1 MSSEDL
7 QHANLITL
15 ASEIRREKQTIIKSR
30 NRISACEVP
39 SSIPA
44 ASFLTQTQ
52 TKILE
57 TGMWRYTDNAVCQPK
72 VNTNTYGLKNQNIS
86 AAGPNEKRL

>member
-30 NRISACEVP
+30 NRISVCEVP

-44 ASFLTQTQ
+44 AFLTQ

-72 VNTNTYGLKNQNIS
+72 VNTHTYDLKNQNIS